1 MTKAKKIKLTPLEK
15 QLANWDKIE
24 EAEIQQ
30 SVDWQDLCQKLQQAL
45 AKSYVEAEDFE
56 KRIKALTGEIAARD
70 IIINYLEK
78 RRHEN
83 VAV

>member
-1 MTKAKKIKLTPLEK
+1 MGRHKKIKPISFE
-15 QLANWDKIE
+15 QQIAEWDKE
-24 EAEIQQ
+24 VFDQP
-30 SVDWQDLCQKLQQAL
+30 VDWQELCQKLQQAL

-56 KRIKALTGEIAARD
+56 KKIKALSGEIAARD

-83 VAV
+83 VTV

>member
-1 MTKAKKIKLTPLEK
+1 MGRPKKIKLTPLE
-15 QLANWDKIE
+15 QSIADWDAE
-24 EAEIQQ
+24 EFEKP
-30 SVDWQDLCQKLQQAL
+30 VDWQDLCQKLQQAL

-56 KRIKALTGEIAARD
+56 KKIKTLTAEITARD
-70 IIINYLEK
+70 IIITYLEK